1 MGYDMSLFTT
11 IASASASFVAIIG
24 GFVTSKL
31 ISINGERSAVIERT
45 AELSEMLKLKKDHAD
60 EITEYLNRDDAL
72 EFIRHHIDALAGNAN
87 LSDIFET
94 DRPQRMK
101 MEELLPY
108 WERGLELNKRFRRLR
123 ENSFETN
130 EDGLPVELALETMEN
145 GFDYEICEL
154 LSKHKTKVFLSAALL
169 LNTTKEGVERYNKK
183 NAEREGILRDIA
195 ALELQMQQLKRQ
207 EKSLAQPEMMTEG
220 IKLFGCIS
228 LFNIFL
234 PLVFVLILPYFP
246 SILCQMI
253 KWLCVLFVG
262 IGLSLTRRHMLKLLK
277 WKSEKA

>member
-94 DRPQRMK
+94 DKPQRLD
-101 MEELLPY
+101 MEVLRPY
-108 WERGLELNKRFRRLR
+108 WERGLELNKQFRSLI
-123 ENSFETN
+123 EKPCETN
-130 EDGLPVELALETMEN
+130 EDDIPIELALATMDN
-145 GFDYEICEL
+145 SFDYEICEL
-154 LSKHKTKVFLSAALL
+154 LSKNEMGGLWATTIGLKAAE
-169 LNTTKEGVERYNKK
+169 KAVEQYNEKIE
-183 NAEREGILRDIA
+183 EREGILREIA